1 MTGSPAAFIAKRLLA
16 AIPVLFGVAVAVFL
30 MTRLLP
36 GDPATFFAN
45 TPGAT
50 KEDIEEVRRR
60 LGLDRPLHEQ
70 FGIYIVDLAQGDLG
84 RSLVTGQDVTAD
96 LLARLP
102 ASLEL
107 TLVAFVLA
115 AAVALPLGIVAATRP
130 GSIVDHV
137 CRILSTA
144 GLSTPVF
151 VTGLLLIYLFYYLL
165 GWAPSPMGRI
175 DMFVILP
182 PRLTGLLLVD
192 SALTGN
198 GEAFRSAFA
207 QIILPASAM
216 AIFALGPLA
225 RMTRGAMLGV
235 LASDFIRTARAMGL
249 PRRKIL
255 ITYAFRNAML
265 PVVTVLGMVFSYMLG
280 ANVLVEKVF
289 AWPGIGRYA
298 LDALVSLDYAPV
310 QGFVLVMAFLFV
322 ALNCVIDILY
332 AFIDP
337 RVRFEA

>member
-1 MTGSPAAFIAKRLLA
+1 M
-16 AIPVLFGVAVAVFL
+16 
-30 MTRLLP
+30 
-36 GDPATFFAN
+36 
-45 TPGAT
+45 
-50 KEDIEEVRRR
+50 
-60 LGLDRPLHEQ
+60 
-70 FGIYIVDLAQGDLG
+70 
-84 RSLVTGQDVTAD
+84 
-96 LLARLP
+96 
-102 ASLEL
+102 
-107 TLVAFVLA
+107 
-115 AAVALPLGIVAATRP
+115 
-130 GSIVDHV
+130 
-137 CRILSTA
+137 
-144 GLSTPVF
+144 PVF
-151 VTGLLLIYLFYYLL
+151 VTGLLLIYVFYYLL

-175 DMFVILP
+175 DMFVIP
-182 PRLTGLLLVD
+182 PLKITGLLLID

-198 GEAFRSAFA
+198 GAAFLSAFA
-207 QIILPASAM
+207 QIMLPASTM
-216 AIFALGPLA
+216 AIFALAPLA

-249 PRRKIL
+249 PRRKVL

-322 ALNCVIDILY
+322 VLNCVIDILY
-332 AFIDP
+332 ALIDP

>member
-1 MTGSPAAFIAKRLLA
+1 MTGSRAAFIAKRLVM

-50 KEDIEEVRRR
+50 KADIEEVRQR
-60 LGLDRPLHEQ
+60 LGLDKPLYYQ
-70 FGIYIVDLAQGDLG
+70 FGAYLVALARGDLG

-115 AAVALPLGIVAATRP
+115 AGIALPLGIVAATRP
-130 GSIVDHV
+130 GSVIDHA

-151 VTGLLLIYLFYYLL
+151 VTGLLLIYVFYYLL
-165 GWAPSPMGRI
+165 SWAPSPMGRI
-175 DMFVILP
+175 GMFVIAP
-182 PRLTGLLLVD
+182 PKITGLLLID
-192 SALTGN
+192 SALAGN
-198 GEAFRSAFA
+198 GAAFRSALA
-207 QIILPASAM
+207 QIVLPAATM
-216 AIFALGPLA
+216 AIFALAPLA
-225 RMTRGAMLGV
+225 RMTRGAMLSV

-249 PRRKIL
+249 SRRKVL

-322 ALNCVIDILY
+322 TINCVLDILY
-332 AFIDP
+332 ALIDP